1 MKKEFL
7 IFNLLI
13 LTFSCSTNETKMI
26 VSGNIDGL
34 KKGTLYLQKQQD
46 SIIVSID
53 SILVEG
59 NSNFKLETEI
69 NEPDIYYL
77 YLDKND
83 GDSLNDIITFFGN
96 NGEINIKTS
105 LKNFDSSYE
114 IYGSKNTELLQEYL
128 SIIRK
133 FNLQNLDLLE
143 IFYKAQIENNQAKID
158 SVNTQ
163 IENLIKRKYLY
174 TLNFATNNSEFEISP
189 YIAVSQI
196 ADANKEFL
204 LKLYDTLPEKIKK
217 SKYGKILQTLTL
229 D

>member
-1 MKKEFL
+1 MKKEFS
-7 IFNLLI
+7 IFSLLL
-13 LTFSCSTNETKMI
+13 LTFSCSTNEKKMI

-34 KKGTLYLQKQQD
+34 KKGTIYLQKQQD
-46 SIIVSID
+46 SIILSID
-53 SILVEG
+53 SILLEG
-59 NSNFKLETEI
+59 NSNFKLETKI

-114 IYGSKNTELLQEYL
+114 ISGSKNTELLQEYF

-189 YIAVSQI
+189 YLAVSQI
-196 ADANKEFL
+196 ADANQEFL
-204 LKLYDTLPEKIKK
+204 LKLYDTLSEKIKN

>member
-96 NGEINIKTS
+96 NGKINIKTG

-114 IYGSKNTELLQEYL
+114 ISGSKNTELLQEYF

>member
-7 IFNLLI
+7 IFSLLI
-13 LTFSCSTNETKMI
+13 LTFSCSTNEKKMI
-26 VSGNIDGL
+26 VSGNIAGL
-34 KKGTLYLQKQQD
+34 KKGTIYLQKQQD

-96 NGEINIKTS
+96 NGEINIQTS

-114 IYGSKNTELLQEYL
+114 ISGSKNTELLQEYF

-189 YIAVSQI
+189 YLAVSQI
-196 ADANKEFL
+196 ANANQEFL
-204 LKLYDTLPEKIKK
+204 IKLYDTLPEKVKN

>member
-7 IFNLLI
+7 IFSLLI
-13 LTFSCSTNETKMI
+13 LTFSCSTNEKKMI

-34 KKGTLYLQKQQD
+34 KKGTIYLQKQQD

-53 SILVEG
+53 SILLEG

-114 IYGSKNTELLQEYL
+114 ISGSKNTELLQEYL

-189 YIAVSQI
+189 YLAVSQI
-196 ADANKEFL
+196 ANANQEFL
-204 LKLYDTLPEKIKK
+204 LKLYDTLPEKVKN

>member
-7 IFNLLI
+7 IFSLLI
-13 LTFSCSTNETKMI
+13 LTFSCSTNEKKMI

-34 KKGTLYLQKQQD
+34 KKGTVYLQKQQD

-53 SILVEG
+53 SILLEG

-96 NGEINIKTS
+96 NGDINIQTS

-114 IYGSKNTELLQEYL
+114 ISGSKNTELLQEYF

-143 IFYKAQIENNQAKID
+143 IFYKAQIENNQIRID

-189 YIAVSQI
+189 YLAVSQI
-196 ADANKEFL
+196 ADANQEFL
-204 LKLYDTLPEKIKK
+204 LKLYDTLPEKIKN
-217 SKYGKILQTLTL
+217 SKYGKILQTLIL
-229 D
+229 N

>member
-1 MKKEFL
+1 
-7 IFNLLI
+7 
-13 LTFSCSTNETKMI
+13 MI
-26 VSGNIDGL
+26 VSGYIDGL
-34 KKGTLYLQKQQD
+34 KKGTIYLQKQQD

-114 IYGSKNTELLQEYL
+114 ISGSKNTELLQEYF

-189 YIAVSQI
+189 YLAVSQI
-196 ADANKEFL
+196 ADANQEFL
-204 LKLYDTLPEKIKK
+204 LKLYDTLPEKIKN
-217 SKYGKILQTLTL
+217 SKYGKILQTLIL
-229 D
+229 N

>member
-1 MKKEFL
+1 
-7 IFNLLI
+7 
-13 LTFSCSTNETKMI
+13 MI

-34 KKGTLYLQKQQD
+34 KKGTIYLQKQQD

-96 NGEINIKTS
+96 NGEINIQTS

-114 IYGSKNTELLQEYL
+114 ISGSKNTELLQEYF

-189 YIAVSQI
+189 YLAVSQI
-196 ADANKEFL
+196 ADANQEFL
-204 LKLYDTLPEKIKK
+204 LKLYDTLPEKIKN
-217 SKYGKILQTLTL
+217 SKYGKILQTLTP

>member
-7 IFNLLI
+7 IFSLLI
-13 LTFSCSTNETKMI
+13 LTFSCSTNEKKMI

-34 KKGTLYLQKQQD
+34 KKGTIYLQKQQD

-53 SILVEG
+53 SILLEG

-83 GDSLNDIITFFGN
+83 GDSLNDIITFLGN

-114 IYGSKNTELLQEYL
+114 ISGSKNTELLQEYF

-189 YIAVSQI
+189 YLAVSQI
-196 ADANKEFL
+196 ANANQEFL
-204 LKLYDTLPEKIKK
+204 LKLYDTLPEKVKN

>member
-7 IFNLLI
+7 IFSLLI
-13 LTFSCSTNETKMI
+13 LTFSCSTNEKKMI

-34 KKGTLYLQKQQD
+34 KKGTIYLQKQQD

-53 SILVEG
+53 SILLEG

-96 NGEINIKTS
+96 NGEINIQTS

-114 IYGSKNTELLQEYL
+114 ISGSKNTELLQEYF

-189 YIAVSQI
+189 YLAVSQI
-196 ADANKEFL
+196 ADANQEFL
-204 LKLYDTLPEKIKK
+204 LKLYDTLPEKIKN
-217 SKYGKILQTLTL
+217 SKYGKILKTFIP

>member
-1 MKKEFL
+1 
-7 IFNLLI
+7 
-13 LTFSCSTNETKMI
+13 MI
-26 VSGNIDGL
+26 VLGNIDGL
-34 KKGTLYLQKQQD
+34 KKGTIYLQKQQD
-46 SIIVSID
+46 SIIVTID
-53 SILVEG
+53 SIIVEG
-59 NSNFKLETEI
+59 NSNFKLETKI

-96 NGEINIKTS
+96 NGKININTA

-114 IYGSKNTELLQEYL
+114 ISGSKNTELLQEYF
-128 SIIRK
+128 SVVRK
-133 FNLQNLDLLE
+133 FNLQNLGLLE
-143 IFYKAQIENNQAKID
+143 IFYKAQIENNKTKID

-189 YIAVSQI
+189 YLAVSQI
-196 ADANKEFL
+196 ADANQEFL
-204 LKLYDTLPEKIKK
+204 IKLYDTLPEKIKK

>member
-1 MKKEFL
+1 
-7 IFNLLI
+7 
-13 LTFSCSTNETKMI
+13 MI

-34 KKGTLYLQKQQD
+34 KKGTVYLQKQQD

-53 SILVEG
+53 SILLEG

-114 IYGSKNTELLQEYL
+114 ISGSKNTELLQEYF

-189 YIAVSQI
+189 YLAVSQI
-196 ADANKEFL
+196 ADANQEFL
-204 LKLYDTLPEKIKK
+204 LKLYDTLPEKIKN

>member
-7 IFNLLI
+7 IFSLLI
-13 LTFSCSTNETKMI
+13 LTFSCSTNEKKMI

-34 KKGTLYLQKQQD
+34 KKGTIYLQKQQD

-53 SILVEG
+53 SILLEG

-96 NGEINIKTS
+96 NGKINIETS

-114 IYGSKNTELLQEYL
+114 ISGSKNTELLQEYF

>member
-53 SILVEG
+53 SIFVEG

-96 NGEINIKTS
+96 NGKINIKTA

-114 IYGSKNTELLQEYL
+114 ISGSKNTELLQEYF

-133 FNLQNLDLLE
+133 FNFQNLDLLE

>member
-7 IFNLLI
+7 IFSLLI
-13 LTFSCSTNETKMI
+13 LTFSCSTNEKKMI

-34 KKGTLYLQKQQD
+34 KKGTIYLQKQQD

-53 SILVEG
+53 SILLEG

-114 IYGSKNTELLQEYL
+114 ISGSKNTELLQEYL

-189 YIAVSQI
+189 YLAVSQI
-196 ADANKEFL
+196 ADANQEFL
-204 LKLYDTLPEKIKK
+204 LKLYDTLPEKIEN
-217 SKYGKILQTLTL
+217 SKYGKILKTLIL

>member
-1 MKKEFL
+1 
-7 IFNLLI
+7 
-13 LTFSCSTNETKMI
+13 MI

-34 KKGTLYLQKQQD
+34 KKGTIYLQKQQD

-53 SILVEG
+53 SILVDG

-114 IYGSKNTELLQEYL
+114 ISGSKNTELLQEYF

-143 IFYKAQIENNQAKID
+143 IFYKAQIENNQTKID
-158 SVNTQ
+158 SVDTQ

-174 TLNFATNNSEFEISP
+174 TLNFATTNSEFEISP
-189 YIAVSQI
+189 YLAVSQI
-196 ADANKEFL
+196 ADVNQEFL
-204 LKLYDTLPEKIKK
+204 LKLYDTLPEKIKN